1 MKSKPAPKWVR
12 GWERGISYHAILGT
26 CAGGSTLVTYC
37 GRTRRVSA
45 AGDLVEEPPARCG
58 GCTTR
63 LARPYLIP
71 DQLKASLD
79 RAIKGDGVRL
89 VDRPLTSEGAA

>member
-1 MKSKPAPKWVR
+1 MKKARRWVR
-12 GWERGISYHAILGT
+12 GWERGIRYHAILGT

-37 GRTRRVSA
+37 GLTRRVSA

-58 GCTTR
+58 GCVTR
-63 LARPYLIP
+63 LERPYLIP
-71 DQLKASLD
+71 AQLKASLD
-79 RAIKGDGVRL
+79 RNRKGDGVRL